1 MSAKRPAS
9 IKFPLPKAYFDKGP
23 LSPQQQAQ
31 YKALAKAR
39 VESVLQAQREFVH
52 VHSRDV
58 SAAQWKLLKKKKDV
72 RIYRRRA
79 SSSTDGEL
87 LVDKDQQQISSQPS
101 MLGVGTMD
109 GTLEDLIYG
118 TYDKSYEEMKTTMAY
133 VDIYTQDCNVLHTLE
148 LATAEDPFHYVGL
161 KWTVSQLP
169 GKLLV
174 KPRDW
179 CYLEAMGIETDS
191 EGRRYG
197 YTIVHSVEVPS
208 CPPFDQRVIVR
219 GKGSLSFIYREAGP
233 GRVEIFAQGL
243 FDPAGDLIQYFSV
256 IMTTEIFSG
265 QAMTVRCAEA
275 KKLTVLALQNYNENK
290 ERQLQM
296 TCYLCV
302 KAGRKLF
309 SSLKMCAICGV
320 TACDKCRVKRTVFL
334 GPNYSVCDVTCCQS
348 CLLAAKNMDVRPAES
363 SFSMVNQE
371 APVDWMAHNTGNS
384 SLADDLSIASDQSAS
399 STSTEKKLRQKSVVA
414 PVSKRGSI
422 TFAATDADFD
432 DEMQLANL
440 EEVDLEKLI
449 EAMIDQRLNDATT
462 SSRSV
467 QMSKSRAESLQIE
480 LESGSAVHQNETTT
494 PVVNPQV
501 PKPTAPPVSAAAGA
515 AAGGASDQAALF
527 QKMLE
532 LQNAASQAYAITQAN
547 EEIMR
552 NLK

>member
-1 MSAKRPAS
+1 MNAKRPVS
-9 IKFPLPKAYFDKGP
+9 VKFPLPKSYFDHGALP
-23 LSPQQQAQ
+23 PQQQAQ
-31 YKALAKAR
+31 YKALARAR

-52 VHSRDV
+52 VHGRDV
-58 SAAQWKLLKKKKDV
+58 NAAQWKLLKKKKDM

-79 SSSTDGEL
+79 SNGDV
-87 LVDKDQQQISSQPS
+87 LVDKHQEQISSQPS

-118 TYDKSYEEMKTTMAY
+118 TYDKSYEEMKTTMAF

-191 EGRRYG
+191 DGRRYG

-275 KKLTVLALQNYNENK
+275 KKLTVLALQNYHK
-290 ERQLQM
+290 SQERQLQKS
-296 TCYLCV
+296 CYLCV
-302 KAGRKLF
+302 KSGRMLF

-334 GPNYSVCDVTCCQS
+334 GPNHSVCDVTCCQS

-363 SFSMVNQE
+363 SFSMANQE
-371 APVDWMAHNTGNS
+371 APADWITHNTGNS
-384 SLADDLSIASDQSAS
+384 SLDDDLSTASDQSAN
-399 STSTEKKLRQKSVVA
+399 STTKKSRVLA
-414 PVSKRGSI
+414 PVGKRGSI
-422 TFAATDADFD
+422 TFTASDADAD
-432 DEMQLANL
+432 DETQLANL
-440 EEVDLEKLI
+440 EEADLEKLI
-449 EAMIDQRLNDATT
+449 ETMIDQRLNDPTT
-462 SSRSV
+462 SSRSART
-467 QMSKSRAESLQIE
+467 SKSRAESLQIE
-480 LESGSAVHQNETTT
+480 FERGSNVAT
-494 PVVNPQV
+494 PPIVSPPVAMS
-501 PKPTAPPVSAAAGA
+501 APPAAAEA
-515 AAGGASDQAALF
+515 AAASEQVTLF

-552 NLK
+552 SLK